1 MKSLKERFKEI
12 GCKTESNGALLCEV
26 RFGSHLYGLNTP
38 NSDFDY
44 KGVYLPSIKDMV
56 LQDFL
61 GTIKTSTGIEHEKNK
76 PDDIDREYISLHKF
90 VDLACSGDT
99 LAIDMLHADGD
110 NLLYTSDIWSH
121 LQANRKA
128 FYTKSLK
135 SLVGYLRHQAAKY
148 GIKGSRIAAVRS
160 VLAYLKYA
168 NGDKAM
174 CDDYWMWSEIGDL
187 ARTSDF
193 VNVTKCS
200 TSGKVFL
207 DVCGKKY
214 ENKAKIGYVRESLQK
229 QFDSAGERALLAEK
243 NEGVDW
249 KALSH
254 AFRVGFQA
262 KAIYE
267 HGDFTYPLK
276 ENDFILQVKG
286 GSLAYKTISPILE
299 NLVEEVFALA
309 EKTDLPEQC
318 DRNIWKEWLWE
329 TIWEHA
335 EVEYHSDSGL

>member
-12 GCKTESNGALLCEV
+12 GCQTESNGTLLCEV

-44 KGVYLPSIKDMV
+44 KGVYLPSTKDMV
-56 LQDFL
+56 LQDFP

-76 PDDIDREYISLHKF
+76 PGDIDREYISLHKF
-90 VDLACSGDT
+90 VDLAVSGDT

-110 NLLYTSDIWSH
+110 NLLYNTPIWDAIVS
-121 LQANRKA
+121 NRKA

-148 GIKGSRIAAVRS
+148 GIKGSRIAAVRL
-160 VLAYLKYA
+160 VLSMLKYA

-174 CDDYWMWSEIGDL
+174 RDDYMMWSILCEHSMKNDYINIY
-187 ARTSDF
+187 TCPES
-193 VNVTKCS
+193 K
-200 TSGKVFL
+200 KVFL

-214 ENKAKIGYVRESLQK
+214 EDKAKIGYVRESLQK

-262 KAIYE
+262 KAIYQ

-276 ENDFILQVKG
+276 ENDFILQVKS
-286 GSLAYKTISPILE
+286 GSLDYKRISPILE
-299 NLVEEVFALA
+299 ELVEEVFALA
-309 EKTDLPEQC
+309 EKTNLPEQC
-318 DRNIWKEWLWE
+318 DRNIWKEWLWLQ
-329 TIWEHA
+329 IRQQIKRDF
-335 EVEYHSDSGL
+335 DSGL